1 MPTELNKP
9 GHTERYCHP
18 CQHLL
23 FVNAVYGPD
32 FASGDYKCMH
42 PEAHDLGPTPSDP
55 EKARLA
61 GEIDALIQQQGRP
74 IGPENRQP
82 DWCPLRRKRT
92 AE

>member
-1 MPTELNKP
+1 MPTELNIP

-18 CQHLL
+18 CQHLR

-32 FASGDYKCMH
+32 FVSGDYKCMH
-42 PEAHDLGPTPSDP
+42 PEAHDLGATPSDP
-55 EKARLA
+55 EEARLA
-61 GEIDALIQQQGRP
+61 GETDAFIQQQGRP
-74 IGPENRQP
+74 IGHEDRQP